1 MFGFSSNMSKSP
13 DAVMFAMQSGAAG
26 RQVESKAVLTVTRS
40 KGFKDR
46 PGWKAVISIHGKKK
60 KRIFGSWR
68 ASFVE
73 SVRALLDSNG
83 HKVGASERDRLLKLV
98 PDMETRRTAAPN
110 TNAANPE
117 GVSSAALSQAPVNAH
132 APSKENGRQ
141 NAVRYVHQVYG
152 LFGDDKPMSALFET
166 SNKQWKDVATLMS
179 AHYHLW
185 KTDEVEA
192 LVKQKYPQH
201 WEMYSGVRYPI
212 MRCDMARLMILHAYG
227 GLYADLDTLPNREWY
242 EHAEFALGRV
252 KELKKTT
259 MSSKHGEGMYCE
271 MEIILGTKGNDIFLR
286 WLDHMQAEIKS
297 HMYSGPGAKIFWQHA
312 RARYVLHT
320 TGPYSMK
327 RFLSLPSNAQI
338 VGDMKYL
345 ELNHFKDAEQ
355 LTTNDKRCFD
365 VVTHES
371 NSWFTDEYEIIVA
384 VGAGDTPLP
393 AIPVP
398 TRLRVKCARPHT
410 FRPGAR
416 RVAADQVIDA
426 MEVCSREDAKENSEA
441 GRADTVTNGLSWIA
455 ADHVIEKSPAL
466 ANWAESRALAD
477 RLTAY
482 QDRESQL
489 LKYFKDYE
497 GTVAVDNVLAGMGHD
512 LAKWLTDDPHD
523 SFLHDSFGSPAR
535 QLPTTHQ
542 RNARSEH
549 AAE

>member
-1 MFGFSSNMSKSP
+1 
-13 DAVMFAMQSGAAG
+13 MQSGAAG

-40 KGFKDR
+40 KGFKGR
-46 PGWKAVISIHGKKK
+46 PGWKAVINIHGKKK

-73 SVRALLDSNG
+73 SVRALLDTNG

-117 GVSSAALSQAPVNAH
+117 GVSSQALSQAPVNAP
-132 APSKENGRQ
+132 APSKDNGRQ

-185 KTDEVEA
+185 NTGEVEA
-192 LVKQKYPQH
+192 LVKKKYPQH

-242 EHAEFALGRV
+242 EDAEFALGRV

-271 MEIILGTKGNDIFLR
+271 MEIIMGTKGNDIFLR
-286 WLDHMQAEIKS
+286 WLNHMQAEIKRLP
-297 HMYSGPGAKIFWQHA
+297 YKGPGAKPFWKMA

-320 TGPYSMK
+320 TGPKSMK
-327 RFLSLPSNAQI
+327 RFLNLPINAQI

-345 ELNHFKDAEQ
+345 ELNNFKNAEQ
-355 LTTNDKRCFD
+355 LTSNAKRCFD

-398 TRLRVKCARPHT
+398 KRLRVKCARPHT
-410 FRPGAR
+410 FRPGAMRR

-441 GRADTVTNGLSWIA
+441 GRADTEVKNELSW
-455 ADHVIEKSPAL
+455 VTEVK

-489 LKYFKDYE
+489 RKFFKKFQ
-497 GTVAVDNVLAGMGHD
+497 GCVGVDTTLAFMEDD
-512 LAKWLTDDPHD
+512 LAKWVTADPHD
-523 SFLHDSFGSPAR
+523 SSGNNDGAVDTTPTHRTKPAR
-535 QLPTTHQ
+535 GRVTPT
-542 RNARSEH
+542 A
-549 AAE
+549 